1 VDQSRNLD
9 SSPVS
14 LLVEATKV
22 QESDAL
28 GVGGGMR
35 SQSVL

>member
-1 VDQSRNLD
+1 MDQSRNPD
-9 SSPVS
+9 SSPGS